1 MQTKRWGPFTGRQ
14 LTTIILGISLAV
26 ALPVA
31 ANATSTGQDVVI
43 TDPTASP
50 ERYAKV
56 DQFGKLQVGD
66 NHLKTDLLGNLKVA
80 PQYGNVIA
88 REANLQD
95 AFTGA
100 QGVTTTGTQLAAAGS
115 TPLVVTSLH
124 VSTSLVDT
132 NEDTSVTIVGPTPTE
147 CSILTGNLLDLVTVE
162 NTTVGLD
169 YGLGIRVPAGQRLC
183 ARKDSNTYNAVIGV
197 SGYVANA

>member
-1 MQTKRWGPFTGRQ
+1 METKRWGPFTGRQ
-14 LTTIILGISLAV
+14 LTTIIVGVLLAI

-66 NHLKTDLLGNLKVA
+66 NHLKTDILGNLKVA

-88 REANLQD
+88 RRANVED
-95 AFTGA
+95 GFNAA
-100 QGVTTTGTQLAAAGS
+100 VGVGTTGTQLAAAGG
-115 TPLVVTSLH
+115 TPLVITSLH
-124 VSTSLVDT
+124 ASTSGVAAA
-132 NEDTSVTIVGPTPTE
+132 EDTLVQIVGPKPD
-147 CSILTGNLLDLVTVE
+147 CAVAGGFLLDVVTVE
-162 NTTVGLD
+162 NTTVNLD
-169 YGLGIRVPAGQRLC
+169 YEPGILIPAGQRLC
-183 ARKDSNTYNAVIGV
+183 AHKHASDYDAVIGV